1 MQFKTILITGTTGYL
16 GTKLSK
22 QFLDKGY
29 NIIALCLNRREKFL
43 YSDNDKVKTY
53 YLDTDNIQDIFEE
66 NIIDI
71 IIHTATLYGR
81 NNEHLTEMVRANIEF
96 PCSVLEL
103 AELYNVKLF
112 INTDTILAK
121 NINAYSMTKSH
132 FADWLSLYA
141 NKLKCVN
148 LKLDHFYGPNDN
160 PVKFVAWIIENLKN
174 NVEKIDLTEGS
185 QTRDFIYIDDVLT
198 AYSCIIDNFEKLSN
212 DKINCFEVGTNTRT
226 KIRDIV
232 IMLKELMHN
241 TKTVLNFGAIPYRKN
256 EVLSYEVNTTGL
268 RLLGWKP
275 VVPVREGLKKI
286 IEIEGLNK

>member
-1 MQFKTILITGTTGYL
+1 MHFKTILITGTTGYL
-16 GTKLSK
+16 GTRLSK
-22 QFLDKGY
+22 RFLDEGY
-29 NIIALCLNRREKFL
+29 NIIALCLNHREQFL
-43 YSDNDKVKTY
+43 YSDSSKVKIY
-53 YLDTDNIQDIFEE
+53 YLDTDDIQDIFEE
-66 NIIDI
+66 NVIDI

-81 NNEHLTEMVRANIEF
+81 SNEHLTEMLKANIEF
-96 PCSVLEL
+96 PCSILEM

-132 FADWLSLYA
+132 FADWLQFYS
-141 NKLKCVN
+141 NKFKCVN
-148 LKLDHFYGPNDN
+148 LKLDHFYGPNDK
-160 PVKFVAWIIENLKN
+160 PVKFIAWIIENLKRN
-174 NVEKIDLTEGS
+174 TEKIDLTEGS
-185 QTRDFIYIDDVLT
+185 QTRDFIYIDDVLN
-198 AYSCIIDNFEKLSN
+198 AYSCIINNIDKLSN

-241 TKTVLNFGAIPYRKN
+241 SKTVLNFGAIPYRKN
-256 EVLSYEVNTTGL
+256 EVLSYEVDTSGL

-275 VVPVREGLKKI
+275 EVPVREGLKKI